1 MKHKVSISI
10 GELQEQYGDREA
22 LRLAKEMGADAVDFN
37 TCGRKWDYR
46 NPDLGI
52 LEERRRNLLL
62 LRGSQKIRGLDRT

>member
-46 NPDLGI
+46 NPDSVYSKSDD
-52 LEERRRNLLL
+52 RNLLL
-62 LRGSQKIRGLDRT
+62 LRRSSENTRTR